1 MNTRYL
7 LCCLLLSALSG
18 YSQSKDT
25 FQVYFPFNQS
35 MLTKE
40 AEQYVDALIFND
52 TLIHGDRLIVL
63 GYADYVGSSGYN
75 DSLSGA
81 RAANVCNYL
90 IRSGFEKKDI
100 KLMMGKGKVERAGIS
115 GRDGFATDRK
125 VQIIIDHTVSLSAK
139 PAPAKPLVVTKP
151 AVVKPPAKPAVM
163 PAERID
169 ITKLKVNQ
177 TFALNN
183 IIFQP
188 GSDIYYDQS
197 LPDLER
203 LLDFMVENPAV
214 KISVEGHICCKG
226 PNPLNE
232 IHDDGS
238 LSQLRAAAVCNFLVN
253 NGIAKNRMYGIGL
266 GNKDPV
272 VPNEVTNEDRVK
284 NRRVEIRIL
293 SK

>member
-7 LCCLLLSALSG
+7 FCWLLLSAING
-18 YSQSKDT
+18 YSQNKDT
-25 FQVYFPFNQS
+25 FQVYFPFNQFQ
-35 MLTKE
+35 LTKE
-40 AEQYVDALIFND
+40 AENYVDALIFND

-75 DSLSGA
+75 DSLSRA
-81 RAANVCNYL
+81 RAASVCNYL
-90 IRSGFEKKDI
+90 IRSGFEKQDI
-100 KLMMGKGKVERAGIS
+100 KLMMGKGKVERS
-115 GRDGFATDRK
+115 GLSGKDGFATDRK
-125 VQIIIDHTVSLSAK
+125 VQIIIDHTVPLPPK
-139 PAPAKPLVVTKP
+139 PVPAKPVVIAKP
-151 AVVKPPAKPAVM
+151 AVVKSQSKPAVM

-183 IIFQP
+183 IFFQP

-253 NGIAKNRMYGIGL
+253 NGIAKDRFRGIGL

-272 VPNEVTNEDRVK
+272 VANELTEEDRVK

>member
-1 MNTRYL
+1 L
-7 LCCLLLSALSG
+7 LLLSALNG
-18 YSQSKDT
+18 YSQNKDT

-35 MLTKE
+35 QLTKE
-40 AEQYVDALIFND
+40 AENYVDALIFND
-52 TLIHGDRLIVL
+52 TLIHGDRLIIL
-63 GYADYVGSSGYN
+63 GYADYVGSNGYN
-75 DSLSGA
+75 DSLSRA
-81 RAANVCNYL
+81 RAANICSYL
-90 IRSGFEKKDI
+90 IRSGFEKSDI
-100 KLMMGKGKVERAGIS
+100 KLMMGRGKVERNGLS
-115 GRDGFATDRK
+115 GKDGYPTDRK
-125 VQIIIDHTVSLSAK
+125 VQMIIDHTVLLHPE
-139 PAPAKPLVVTKP
+139 PAPAKPVV
-151 AVVKPPAKPAVM
+151 VVKPSVVKPQAKPAVM

-188 GSDIYYDQS
+188 GSDIYFDQS

-203 LLDFMVENPAV
+203 LLDFMVQNPAV
-214 KISVEGHICCKG
+214 NISVEGHICCKG

-238 LSQLRAAAVCNFLVN
+238 LSQLRAAAVCNYLVN